1 MNLHETFTRAQYVE
15 AADFIRS
22 RTAHRPRL
30 GLILG
35 SGLNPLADEVVGA
48 DRIPYGDIPHFPR
61 PGVEGH
67 KGQLVV
73 GQLAGQEVLIMQGR
87 AHAYEGYTLQ
97 QVTLPVRVMNE
108 LGIGTLILTNAAG
121 GLNPTFHAGDLML
134 INDHIGLMAIVGGNP
149 LWGPNDP
156 TLGPRFPAMNKAYD
170 PELRALTRRVA
181 AELGVGLR
189 EGVYI
194 GLGGPTFETPA
205 EVRFGRMIGGDAMRH
220 VHRARGDRGATH
232 GDARARHQRHQQRGY
247 QRPGCPRRTQPR
259 RGHGGRAGHGAEADG
274 LAARRAGGTGTLN
287 IGALDVRPRTSD
299 AKWSDAQMRKAWR

>member
-1 MNLHETFTRAQYVE
+1 MNLHETYTRAQYAE

-22 RTAHRPRL
+22 RTTHHPRL
-30 GLILG
+30 GLVLG
-35 SGLNPLADEVVGA
+35 SGLNPLADEVVDA
-48 DRIPYGDIPHFPR
+48 DRIPYGDIPYFPR

-67 KGQLVV
+67 KGQLVI

-156 TLGPRFPAMNKAYD
+156 ALGPRFPAMNKAYASRTARAD
-170 PELRALTRRVA
+170 PPGGCRTRDRTARGCLHRLGRPDLRDAGRGALRADDRR
-181 AELGVGLR
+181 
-189 EGVYI
+189 
-194 GLGGPTFETPA
+194 
-205 EVRFGRMIGGDAMRH
+205 
-220 VHRARGDRGATH
+220 
-232 GDARARHQRHQQRGY
+232 
-247 QRPGCPRRTQPR
+247 
-259 RGHGGRAGHGAEADG
+259 
-274 LAARRAGGTGTLN
+274 
-287 IGALDVRPRTSD
+287 
-299 AKWSDAQMRKAWR
+299 

>member
-1 MNLHETFTRAQYVE
+1 MENDTFTREQYVE

-73 GQLAGQEVLIMQGR
+73 GQLAGQDVLIMQGR
-87 AHAYEGYTLQ
+87 AHAYEGYSLQ
-97 QVTLPVRVMNE
+97 QVTLPVRVMHE

-134 INDHIGLMAIVGGNP
+134 INDHIGLMAIVGGNR

-205 EVRFGRMIGGDAMRH
+205 EVRFGRMIGGDACGMST
-220 VHRARGDRGATH
+220 VPEVIV
-232 GDARARHQRHQQRGY
+232 ARHMGMRVLGISGISNVAISDPDALEEPNHEEVMAAGQVMVPKLMALLRGV
-247 QRPGCPRRTQPR
+247 
-259 RGHGGRAGHGAEADG
+259 
-274 LAARRAGGTGTLN
+274 LAALGH
-287 IGALDVRPRTSD
+287 
-299 AKWSDAQMRKAWR
+299 